1 MNKVQFHIKEN
12 GEWVKLNATP
22 VFPFSVGELL
32 DERLDEAYMT
42 VYDSPVQHYARL
54 TDIRATIYNG
64 ENTPKA
70 EYFIIAS
77 DNSVE
82 LPAGSG
88 KYKHDIYLIE
98 RTKMLEGIFCSSIT
112 FTNSRGN
119 GYSKTAG
126 RVYATGTAPQQVAG
140 FYGVPEIITPIS
152 NLAYTPP
159 SSRVVAEAISEA
171 SNLTHETFKESATAE
186 AIINTGTDQFPEYV
200 TYYTYLRITSG
211 DIVIADNVRWDT
223 SYPLSQDILSQYESI
238 KFTYYCCAQR
248 NSVAG
253 LLQYTRTAIFDVK
266 IASNRPPLKRWSI
279 TDCVIRACELAIPLF
294 GTEAPRYR
302 LDGVEYDGNGEVIK
316 PYTAGSLAEKYD
328 KIFAPEFTLTQ
339 DTLREQLRVI
349 FSYVHAEPWLDENDV
364 IQVTEYGGVTQS
376 ASAGLPY
383 VYAGAKSHI
392 NEYCTEVRSHAQNLA
407 SSLGY
412 AKGTMIDPGNGLY
425 RSTRTDVA
433 YTRITEGNGIAAT
446 NKPIYSIE
454 KVMCGIANPGGTW
467 YLSPVDITPYVFE
480 ATEYGANLSPHKGGF
495 PYSRAYAIY
504 YTIGQPNIQGLFYQ
518 APDAIDEAKYSP
530 FSICNILSA
539 VTGINVD
546 DIYNRLKETGGAAD
560 LVFSVTYKP
569 ISNHFVSHGK
579 SLYIAGEKPFIQ
591 LYNQSEN
598 LVESQYYGENL
609 KGVAARLG
617 NVEKERTF
625 ILKDINDVPRVGELL
640 GDYAITTV
648 SNEIYPFDIKCTV
661 GLSKDFNRISEYV
674 GINSQKRMYEVSER
688 QATQRDILIKETLVI
703 GSRPD
708 GYISSDKFFGNLKPF
723 YDVFDAAIE
732 NTGAFRISFA
742 WLRTKK
748 KNQSEQATVSLPVI
762 GRALGNVLTFN
773 FATKDNYSAGD
784 STVLINGDNNV
795 RGRWQTDVP
804 YSNYYG
810 RSYWADVFLRS
821 KSNGTALDIINGAY
835 LTPGDTPPSE
845 QRIYIPNHRLRKDNR
860 ESLSYNLELE
870 IKTTVP
876 DLIIGSALAEL
887 SGWVN
892 DTDVNPVM
900 YFFDASK
907 YAVSKFDMRYTPHE
921 DDIEGHSYESNL
933 DPNPALW
940 SITNEA
946 DGTLNFRTVGQSI
959 NGRGVGFVLCTP
971 IETVTETVEDEDGE
985 IEEITYQTG
994 GDILLA
1000 NNGPFDFGET
1010 ISYDFYVTKD

>member
-32 DERLDEAYMT
+32 DERLDEAYVT

-64 ENTPKA
+64 ENAPKG

-112 FTNSRGN
+112 FTNALPRD
-119 GYSKTAG
+119 YSVVSS
-126 RVYATGTAPQQVAG
+126 RVYATNLKPGSPFPASYDGYAG
-140 FYGVPEIITPIS
+140 FSTPVNSNNGFTVPSVETIGEYFVSYFPNNIAESTTYASQNYDNNDEKSHVDIYINNRLFS
-152 NLAYTPP
+152 ENNLAGVFIP
-159 SSRVVAEAISEA
+159 SSQFNNENTITLVYTVWTRLRSGTTYSNISYLISFE
-171 SNLTHETFKESATAE
+171 
-186 AIINTGTDQFPEYV
+186 IGT
-200 TYYTYLRITSG
+200 YTNKY
-211 DIVIADNVRWDT
+211 
-223 SYPLSQDILSQYESI
+223 
-238 KFTYYCCAQR
+238 
-248 NSVAG
+248 
-253 LLQYTRTAIFDVK
+253 
-266 IASNRPPLKRWSI
+266 PLKRWSI
-279 TDCVIRACELAIPLF
+279 TDCITRACELAEPLF
-294 GTEAPRYR
+294 GSEAPRYR

-433 YTRITEGNGIAAT
+433 YTRINESNGIAAT

-454 KVMCGIANPGGTW
+454 KVMCGIANPNGTW
-467 YLSPVDITPYVFE
+467 YLTPVDITPYVFE
-480 ATEYGANLSPHKGGF
+480 ATEYGANLSPYEGGF

-504 YTIGQPNIQGLFYQ
+504 YTIGQPNIRGLFYQ
-518 APDAIDEAKYSP
+518 APNAINTATLSF
-530 FSICNILSA
+530 FSITNILAS
-539 VTGINVD
+539 VSGQDKETIQ
-546 DIYNRLKETGGAAD
+546 NRLKDTVGGAAD

-579 SLYIAGEKPFIQ
+579 SLYVAGEKPFMQ
-591 LYNQSEN
+591 LFNQSEN

-703 GSRPD
+703 GKRPD

-732 NTGAFRISFA
+732 NTGDWRISFA
-742 WLRTKK
+742 QLSTKK
-748 KNQSEQATVSLPVI
+748 KNQSAQATVSLPVI

-784 STVLINGDNNV
+784 STIPINGDNNV
-795 RGRWQTDVP
+795 QGRWQTDVP

-810 RSYWADVFLRS
+810 RSYWADVFLCL
-821 KSNGTALDIINGAY
+821 KSNGTAFDIINGAY

-845 QRIYIPNHRLRKDNR
+845 QFIYIPNHRLRKDNR
-860 ESLSYNLELE
+860 ETLSYNIELD
-870 IKTTVP
+870 IKTTDP

-887 SGWVN
+887 CELVN
-892 DTDVNPVM
+892 ESNVNPVM
-900 YFFDASK
+900 YFFDTSK

-921 DDIEGHSYESNL
+921 DDIERGDFNSARGIDNNWRVNYEGDGITL
-933 DPNPALW
+933 R
-940 SITNEA
+940 ITNPVES
-946 DGTLNFRTVGQSI
+946 GYGWVI
-959 NGRGVGFVLCTP
+959 CTP
-971 IETVTETVEDEDGE
+971 IETVTETVEDDDGFDME
-985 IEEITYQTG
+985 VSYQTG
-994 GDILLA
+994 GEILLA
-1000 NNGPFDFGET
+1000 SNKPLPPYSST
-1010 ISYDFYVTKD
+1010 ATTTYDFYVTKD